1 MVKLKV
7 LIKGSSDVKLLPCD
21 YVHNFTVKDSDKE
34 HEEEPDYTEE
44 GN

>member
-1 MVKLKV
+1 MLNF
-7 LIKGSSDVKLLPCD
+7 LPCD
-21 YVHNFTVKDSDKE
+21 YVHNFTVKDGDKE